1 MTLTDFHALLEK
13 YNVEPEI
20 EPTESTPVADLG
32 IDSFD
37 LLMILGDMENSLGT
51 QLNLTLDTTVGE
63 ILEKVTAAGQ

>member
-20 EPTESTPVADLG
+20 EPTESAPVADLG